1 MRSLNRQSRPVQS
14 VVSQLAVEEQRAWE
28 LERQQRFAQR
38 PIGHRPKWVDL
49 DSPWLR

>member
-1 MRSLNRQSRPVQS
+1 MRSLDRQSRSAQS

-38 PIGHRPKWVDL
+38 PVGRQPKWVDL